1 MDGCALPGADAGWDR
16 YQPSAYRVHE
26 LAPAAD
32 AAPYL
37 ELLTD
42 AYEPLG
48 FMSDAVL
55 PVERSRC
62 FIVRY
67 QGQVV
72 AIFRLTEVTRD
83 DSPFHR
89 WLPPDLTRAG
99 ARWIEVNNVV
109 IAAAFRA
116 TALLGVV
123 LYHCACTAHEEGYA
137 AVVGITRWQTLRFF
151 VDFGV
156 VPVDHPP
163 LHLLGRPDLKD
174 FIVYY
179 NTGEAEAIT
188 YLHLRAH
195 RWFYQQYVMRRIQLR
210 CHGQTPVDPISS
222 GVRPM
227 PEVAVQLPC
236 RL

>member
-1 MDGCALPGADAGWDR
+1 MDGAALPGTDAGLDR
-16 YQPSAYRVHE
+16 YRPDAYEVQE

-32 AAPYL
+32 VAPYL
-37 ELLTD
+37 ELL
-42 AYEPLG
+42 AAVYEPLG
-48 FMSDAVL
+48 FMTDKVL
-55 PVERSRC
+55 PAERSRC
-62 FIVRY
+62 FVVRY
-67 QGQVV
+67 RGQVV
-72 AIFRLTEVTRD
+72 AIFRLTEVTRT

-89 WLPPDLTRAG
+89 WLPAELRQAG

-109 IAAAFRA
+109 IGADFRA

-123 LYHCACTAHEEGYA
+123 LYRCACIAREGGYA

-174 FIVYY
+174 FIIYY

-195 RWFYQQYVMRRIQLR
+195 RWFHQQYVMRRIQLR
-210 CHGQTPVDPISS
+210 CREQTPIELTPLGVPPVPI
-222 GVRPM
+222 
-227 PEVAVQLPC
+227 AAAQLRC
-236 RL
+236 SL